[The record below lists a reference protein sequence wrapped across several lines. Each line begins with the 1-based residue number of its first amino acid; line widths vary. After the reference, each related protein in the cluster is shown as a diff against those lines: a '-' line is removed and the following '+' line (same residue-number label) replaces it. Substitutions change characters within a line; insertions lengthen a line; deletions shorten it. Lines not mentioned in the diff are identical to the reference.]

1 MSKHEIKSILLLV
14 PRMPYPLNSGG
25 RIAIFET
32 IRSLS
37 KHYRISIIIIDDDKK
52 NHQFLPEINKI
63 SKNVHYFYKSKIHSF
78 INSILGLLRG
88 LPLQVG
94 YFYFRDVQI
103 LVNKLSKSHD
113 IVYSFMIRTSLY
125 CIKLE
130 NYKIHN
136 SIDSMYL
143 SYKKS
148 LENSSSILWKIIY
161 NIEIKRLFKI
171 EKNHISI
178 FNLTTFVN
186 LEEYKFWKIYG
197 NCTTLPHGVD
207 NDLLVYNKY
216 DKSFKNTISFI
227 GRMDYQPNIDA
238 VKWFLTNVSSFLD
251 KNIQVNIIGG
261 FASSETIEFVKKFPN
276 TFLLGFLDDPYVN
289 LNSNICTIA
298 PMHTGGGLQTK
309 ILVAMGI
316 GGIVLAS
323 SYSVKAIEGAENGNN
338 IFVVDEPIEYAKII
352 NDIYRNPA
360 KYSKVKE
367 KAKEL
372 IKNKYTVGVLEKK
385 LCNIIDNI
393 KK

>member
-1 MSKHEIKSILLLV
+1 MSKHEKKSILLLV

-32 IRSLS
+32 IKSLS
-37 KHYRISIIIIDDDKK
+37 KHYSISIIIIDD
-52 NHQFLPEINKI
+52 NIENQIFLPEINKI
-63 SKNVHYFYKSKIHSF
+63 TNNVHYYYKSKIHSF
-78 INSILGLLRG
+78 LNSIYGLLKG

-94 YFYFRDVQI
+94 YFYFSDVQK

-113 IVYSFMIRTSLY
+113 IVYSFMIRTTLY

-148 LENSSSILWKIIY
+148 LENTSSILWKIIY
-161 NIEIKRLFKI
+161 NIEIKRLFKL

-186 LEEYKFWKIYG
+186 FEEYNFWKIYG

-207 NDLLVYNKY
+207 NALLEYNKF
-216 DKSFKNTISFI
+216 DNSFKNVISFI

-251 KNIQVNIIGG
+251 ENIQVNIIGG
-261 FASSETIEFVKKFPN
+261 FASSSTIDFVKKFPN
-276 TFLLGFLDDPYVN
+276 TSLLGFLDDPYVN

-298 PMHTGGGLQTK
+298 PMQTGGGLQTK

-316 GGIVLAS
+316 GGIVVAT
-323 SYSVKAIEGAENGNN
+323 SYSVKAIEGAENGIN
-338 IFVVDEPIEYAKII
+338 IFVVDDPIEFAKII

-360 KYSKVKE
+360 KYSKVKV

-372 IKNKYTVGVLEKK
+372 IKNQYTVSILEKK
-385 LCNIIDNI
+385 LCYIIDNLN
-393 KK
+393 K